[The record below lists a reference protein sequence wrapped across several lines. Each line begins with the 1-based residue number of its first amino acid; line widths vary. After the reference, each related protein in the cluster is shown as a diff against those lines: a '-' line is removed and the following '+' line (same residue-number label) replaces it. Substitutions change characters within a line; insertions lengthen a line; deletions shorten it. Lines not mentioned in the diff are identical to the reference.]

1 MSLHVLTCEQ
11 FLPYPIDR
19 VFDFFKKPE
28 NLDHV
33 TPANLGFKILT
44 PSPIP
49 MAEGTVID
57 YTIRLYGI
65 PMKWQTVITD
75 YDPPHSFTD
84 TQVKGPYKTW
94 IHTHRFTPKDGGTLM
109 ADEVQYEVPLGF
121 LGDIVKAVFV
131 QKEVEKIFAYRKKI
145 IGDLFEKGIA

>member
-1 MSLHVLTCEQ
+1 MSRHVLTCEQ

-19 VFDFFKKPE
+19 VFNFFKKPE
-28 NLDHV
+28 NLDQV
-33 TPANLGFKILT
+33 TPSNLGFKILT

-49 MAEGTVID
+49 MAKGTVID

-65 PMKWQTVITD
+65 PMKWQTIITD

-109 ADEVQYEVPLGF
+109 TDEVQYEVPFGF
-121 LGDIVKAVFV
+121 LGDIVKALFV
-131 QKEVEKIFAYRKKI
+131 EREVEKIFDYRKKVI
-145 IGDLFEKGIA
+145 SGLFEKGIA

>member
-1 MSLHVLTCEQ
+1 MSLHVLACEQ
-11 FLPYPIDR
+11 FLPYPVDR

-33 TPANLGFKILT
+33 TPPNLGFKILT

-49 MAEGTVID
+49 MAKGTVID

-75 YDPPHSFTD
+75 YDPPHFFTD

-94 IHTHRFTPKDGGTLM
+94 IHTHRFIPKDGGTLM
-109 ADEVQYEVPLGF
+109 VDEVKYEVPLGP
-121 LGDIVKAVFV
+121 LGDIVRALFV
-131 QKEVEKIFAYRKKI
+131 KNEVEKIFNYRKKVI
-145 IGDLFEKGIA
+145 ADLFEKGTA